1 MAEGGGGDVCGLS
14 LPLSVWVLRSRRA
27 LLSLPPSD
35 GRGSSQRERAPK
47 SPFRRQRSLSL
58 HAPPV
63 LYPLSWNMETERET
77 KRKETLGFSSL
88 RHIQAGIEEEEEGQV
103 PQKQARRRRRL
114 RCWRRRQ
121 SLLLL
126 LYVPFS
132 LGGGG
137 GGGSAEGKAA
147 Q

>member
-1 MAEGGGGDVCGLS
+1 MCVASPSLSPSGFCGPEEPSSVS
-14 LPLSVWVLRSRRA
+14 LPLTVEA
-27 LLSLPPSD
+27 AA
-35 GRGSSQRERAPK
+35 RERESSKK
-47 SPFRRQRSLSL
+47 SLSAATLSLSL

-63 LYPLSWNMETERET
+63 LYPLSWNMERGREA

-88 RHIQAGIEEEEEGQV
+88 RHIQAGIEEEEEEEERQV
-103 PQKQARRRRRL
+103 PQKQRRRRL